1 MIIRCNRARDQPKV
15 QSIHHFNHSIS
26 NTNFTNYERI
36 NTMKNL
42 KKAFALLL
50 ALVLCLSVPVGV
62 SAATVEDAT
71 IDTTRTG
78 SMTIYKY
85 DLTNAEKDGVWD
97 SSYVSTGVYDQAGVV
112 DILSGNRD
120 GDNDNQSDLGNGQQS
135 YGYAI
140 NGVEFSYLKIA
151 DIVQFSESTDDNRTN
166 SHVEVL
172 YGINKVQGAD
182 FLRALGLENGAK
194 RYANADKLD
203 SSKYFYQSDVLI
215 DALAAGL
222 EANSTTVK
230 NALEAYMATN
240 GGVKMAPTDSYGK
253 TQATELELGLYLVV
267 ETAVPEMVVSTT
279 NPFLVSVPMTS
290 INGSNATDGGER
302 WIYDITLFPKN
313 LTGIPSLEK
322 TLREQVAD
330 TGKNGGSTTDI
341 TDGYAHTGTA
351 SSGDVIDYQI
361 ISTLPS
367 ITSEATYLTD
377 YTFID
382 TLSNGLSYNK
392 NDVVLEF
399 FTDEACTDLVTTWKE
414 SDGYFTVSY
423 DQAMNNDYVMTISM
437 TTRGLAE
444 INGSK
449 AVYSGA
455 SMVNSGFSDCTLRIT
470 YQATMLSNYEVIYG
484 DDGNRNEVVLTW
496 KRSSSNYY
504 DTLVDDAHIYTYGIN
519 LYKLFSDGK
528 GDFSNVE
535 FIIHNDTDDYFVK
548 AELNADEGVYYVTD
562 HVENES
568 DATHFVPV
576 LPMVLP
582 MNADSENGQNVFVKG
597 LEDDTYTI
605 TEVRTDS
612 GYTLLKEDIEVVISQ
627 VESSELC
634 DIYTSDVVGLIQ
646 NDPRYAEAI
655 IAEAKANGYIKTD
668 GGLADILNN
677 MPQKQLA
684 HYLLTASATVDG
696 NAVTMLEDNGS
707 VNAHVPLTVVNTRGF
722 DLPETGDNG
731 TMMFTV
737 IGILAMAGAA
747 AVIVLVSRKKRTTC

>member
-1 MIIRCNRARDQPKV
+1 MKKMFAII
-15 QSIHHFNHSIS
+15 
-26 NTNFTNYERI
+26 
-36 NTMKNL
+36 
-42 KKAFALLL
+42 L
-50 ALVLCLSVPVGV
+50 ALVLCLSCVPAAF
-62 SAATVEDAT
+62 AATVDDAT
-71 IDTTRTG
+71 IDTSRTG
-78 SMTIYKY
+78 SITIYKY

-112 DILSGNRD
+112 DILGGKRD

-140 NGVEFSYLKIA
+140 KGVEFSYLKIA
-151 DIVQFSESTDDNRTN
+151 DIVQFSESANDNRTDN
-166 SHVEVL
+166 HVEVL

-182 FLRALGLENGAK
+182 FLRALDLENGAK
-194 RYANADKLD
+194 RYANADQLD
-203 SSKYFYQSDVLI
+203 ASKYFYQSDVLI

-222 EANSTTVK
+222 EANATVVK
-230 NALEAYMATN
+230 NALENYMAAN
-240 GGVKMAPTDSYGK
+240 GGTNMNPTDSYGK
-253 TQATELELGLYLVV
+253 TQATGLALGLYLVV

-279 NPFLVSVPMTS
+279 KPFLVSVPMTS
-290 INGSNATDGGER
+290 VDGNNATDGGER

-322 TLREQVAD
+322 TLREQITD

-382 TLSNGLSYNK
+382 TLSAGISYTK

-414 SDGYFTVSY
+414 ADGYFSVSY
-423 DQAMNNDYVMTISM
+423 NPTADGDNAMTISM

-444 INGSK
+444 INSSK
-449 AVYSGA
+449 AVYPGA

-470 YQATMLSNYEVIYG
+470 YQATMDSDNSVVYG
-484 DDGNRNEVVLTW
+484 DSGNPNDVVLTW
-496 KRSSSNYY
+496 KRTNTSYY
-504 DTLVDDAHIYTYGIN
+504 DALVDDAHVYTYGID
-519 LYKLFSDGK
+519 LTKLFSDGK
-528 GDFSNVE
+528 GNFSKVE
-535 FIIHNDTDDYFVK
+535 FIIHNDTDNYFVK
-548 AELNADEGVYYVTD
+548 AELNQAEGIYYMVD
-562 HVENES
+562 HVEAEA
-568 DATHFVPV
+568 DATHFIPV
-576 LPMVLP
+576 E
-582 MNADSENGQNVFVKG
+582 SNGTPGKVIIKG

-605 TEVRTDS
+605 TEVRTDN

-646 NDPRYAEAI
+646 NDPRYADAI

-668 GGLADILNN
+668 GGLADVLNN
-677 MPQKQLA
+677 MPQKLLV

-696 NAVTMLEDNGS
+696 NDVNMLEDNGS
-707 VNAHVPLTVVNTRGF
+707 VNAHAPLTVVNTRGF

-747 AVIVLVSRKKRTTC
+747 AVIVLVSRKKHTAC

>member
-1 MIIRCNRARDQPKV
+1 MKKMFAII
-15 QSIHHFNHSIS
+15 
-26 NTNFTNYERI
+26 
-36 NTMKNL
+36 
-42 KKAFALLL
+42 L
-50 ALVLCLSVPVGV
+50 ALVMCLSCVP
-62 SAATVEDAT
+62 AAFAAEVADAT
-71 IDTTRTG
+71 IDTSRTG

-112 DILSGNRD
+112 DILGGKRD
-120 GDNDNQSDLGNGQQS
+120 GDSDNQSDLGNGQQS

-140 NGVEFSYLKIA
+140 KGVEFSYLKIA
-151 DIVQFSESTDDNRTN
+151 DIVQFSESTADNRTDN
-166 SHVEVL
+166 HVEVL
-172 YGINKVQGAD
+172 YGIDKVLGAD
-182 FLRALGLENGAK
+182 FLRALGMENGAK
-194 RYANADKLD
+194 RYTNADKLD
-203 SSKYFYQSDVLI
+203 ASKYFYQSDVLI

-222 EANSTTVK
+222 DANATTVK
-230 NALEAYMATN
+230 NALEKYMAANSGT
-240 GGVKMAPTDSYGK
+240 KMAPTSEYGK
-253 TQATELELGLYLVV
+253 TQATGLALGLYLVV
-267 ETAVPEMVVSTT
+267 ETSVPEMVVSTT
-279 NPFLVSVPMTS
+279 NPFLVSIPMTS
-290 INGSNATDGGER
+290 VDGNNATDGGER
-302 WIYDITLFPKN
+302 WIYDVTLFPKN

-322 TLREQVAD
+322 TLREQIGD
-330 TGKNGGSTTDI
+330 TGKNNGSTTDI

-382 TLSNGLSYNK
+382 TLSSGITYNK

-414 SDGYFTVSY
+414 ADGYFSVSY
-423 DQAMNNDYVMTISM
+423 TPTANGGCAMTISM
-437 TTRGLAE
+437 TSRGLAE
-444 INGSK
+444 INSSK
-449 AVYSGA
+449 AVYPGA

-470 YQATMLSNYEVIYG
+470 YTATMDSDNSVVFG
-484 DDGNRNEVVLTW
+484 DSGNPNDVVLTW
-496 KRSSSNYY
+496 KRSNTSYY
-504 DTLVDDAHIYTYGIN
+504 DTLVDDAHVYTYGID
-519 LYKLFSDGK
+519 LTKLFTDGK
-528 GDFSNVE
+528 GNFANVE
-535 FIIHNDTDDYFVK
+535 FIIHNDTDNYFVK
-548 AELNADEGVYYVTD
+548 AELNKAEGVYYMVE
-562 HVENES
+562 HVEAEA
-568 DATHFVPV
+568 DATHFIPV
-576 LPMVLP
+576 E
-582 MNADSENGQNVFVKG
+582 SNGTPGKVIIKG

-605 TEVRTDS
+605 TEVRTDT

-627 VESSELC
+627 VESSVLC

-646 NDPRYAEAI
+646 NDPRYADAI

-668 GGLADILNN
+668 GGLADVLNN

-696 NAVTMLEDNGS
+696 NSVTMLEDNGS
-707 VNAHVPLTVVNTRGF
+707 VNAHAPLTVVNTRGF

-747 AVIVLVSRKKRTTC
+747 AVIVLVSRKKRTAC